1 MKTGD
6 LVVVLGKIDQRIRES
21 TASGLVIGT
30 LDQFLCDDQVSVIL
44 ENNDIWVGSKREIV
58 LAQDQQ

>member
-21 TASGLVIGT
+21 TAFGLVIGT